1 MAQRGGSKVKARF
14 TGQGLADTLKREKAL
29 KQKRKKQSK
38 LQARTISAVSEDGTG
53 LSDPEGVEKFGFPD
67 PGSPRCFVREDG
79 MDGEAVHG
87 AVGKQ
92 LERPESPQDMAA
104 RLYRAFAGQMD
115 QLETR
120 LADLFEEAGSGPP
133 TGGLQEIDKTVKTL
147 ASLAKTLTALMDLKT
162 DVEPDGEGDNLDD
175 REELRA
181 ALARR
186 LERLCEAG
194 AD

>member
-1 MAQRGGSKVKARF
+1 MNECGGSNVKTRF
-14 TGQGLADTLKREKAL
+14 SGQGLADTLKREKAL
-29 KQKRKKQSK
+29 KQKRKRQSK
-38 LQARTISAVSEDGTG
+38 QQVCTILAVSGEEVGHSG
-53 LSDPEGVEKFGFPD
+53 REEAEKSGPPD
-67 PGSPRCFVREDG
+67 PGSSCCSVREG
-79 MDGEAVHG
+79 VMDGGVPG
-87 AVGKQ
+87 ADVGQQKM
-92 LERPESPQDMAA
+92 PESPQDMAA

-115 QLETR
+115 QLEAR
-120 LADLFEEAGSGPP
+120 LADLFDKAGAEPP

-162 DVEPDGEGDNLDD
+162 DVEPDAEGEKLDD